1 MRQGRSIEGI
11 EELDSIFAWE
21 QNVNMSQIVDMSA
34 VTAYRQRLRE
44 EKRVVVATNGCFD
57 LLHYGHVSYLQRARA
72 RGDFLWVGINSDEAV
87 RALKGEDRP
96 LNSQEDRARVLIAV
110 RYVDAVTIF
119 YGERATDFLN
129 VLQPD
134 IYVKGGDY
142 TPETLDPE
150 ERRVLKEC
158 GAKIVIEPF
167 IPGRSTTALI
177 ARMRTKKL

>member
-1 MRQGRSIEGI
+1 MRQGRSMERI
-11 EELDSIFAWE
+11 EELDLVFAWG
-21 QNVNMSQIVDMSA
+21 QSGKMSEIVDMSA
-34 VTAYRQRLRE
+34 VKAYRQRLRE

-72 RGDFLWVGINSDEAV
+72 HGDFLWVGINSDEAV

-96 LNSQEDRARVLIAV
+96 LNSQEDRARVLMAV

-119 YGERATDFLN
+119 YGERATDFLSL
-129 VLQPD
+129 LQPD

-150 ERRVLKEC
+150 ERRVLREC

-167 IPGRSTTALI
+167 VPGRSTTAI
-177 ARMRTKKL
+177 ISRIRAEDR